1 MYCTVLYLHGDLPVQ
16 AGRLA
21 PRPRAGGG
29 AVAVVGGVAHVRVAV
44 AGGDISLPAGA
55 LRRLI
60 IIIFIRVF
68 IINLITVHIRQIGQG

>member
-1 MYCTVLYLHGDLPVQ
+1 MQFKLHLSEFLVGESLLLVWVEEREGLAETLHVLHGDLPVQ

-29 AVAVVGGVAHVRVAV
+29 AVAVVGGVAHVGVGV

-55 LRRLI
+55 
-60 IIIFIRVF
+60 
-68 IINLITVHIRQIGQG
+68 

>member
-1 MYCTVLYLHGDLPVQ
+1 MICTVLYCTVLYLHGDLPVQ

-21 PRPRAGGG
+21 PRARAGGG

-55 LRRLI
+55 
-60 IIIFIRVF
+60 
-68 IINLITVHIRQIGQG
+68 